1 MRNLLKR
8 SSHLSKEE
16 KQKIF
21 DSFCINLCKET
32 DEKLI
37 QLYNSEVEA
46 FEVNSLLHI
55 YLAALAAII
64 ELRKLDKKE
73 ILKNRKSLFQYVVF
87 IKGDKLCFIDDLTL
101 NEVEALVYRFVFGK
115 INDTIDKTPSVVHY
129 DKEWII
135 YKEHKSFGIVKT
147 KTNFLIRSIIKGNVL
162 DDFHFKK

>member
-16 KQKIF
+16 KQEIF

-32 DEKLI
+32 HERLI
-37 QLYNSEVEA
+37 ELYNLEVEA
-46 FEVNSLLHI
+46 FEVNSLLNI
-55 YLAALAAII
+55 YLAALAAVI
-64 ELRKLDKKE
+64 ELRKADKKE
-73 ILKNRKSLFQYVVF
+73 LLKNRKLLFQYVVF

-101 NEVEALVYRFVFGK
+101 SEVEALVYRYVFGE
-115 INDTIDKTPSVVHY
+115 INDTKDKTPSVVNY

-162 DDFHFKK
+162 GDFHFKK

>member
-16 KQKIF
+16 KQEIF

-32 DEKLI
+32 HERLI
-37 QLYNSEVEA
+37 ELYNLEVEA
-46 FEVNSLLHI
+46 FEVNSLLNI
-55 YLAALAAII
+55 YLAALAAVI

-73 ILKNRKSLFQYVVF
+73 LLKNRKLLFQYVVL
-87 IKGDKLCFIDDLTL
+87 IKGDNLCFIDDLTL
-101 NEVEALVYRFVFGK
+101 SEVEALVYRYVFGE
-115 INDTIDKTPSVVHY
+115 INDTKDKTPSVVHY

-135 YKEHKSFGIVKT
+135 FKEHKSFGIVKT

-162 DDFHFKK
+162 GDFRFKR

>member
-46 FEVNSLLHI
+46 FEVNSLLPI
-55 YLAALAAII
+55 YLAALAVVI

-73 ILKNRKSLFQYVVF
+73 LLKNRKSLFQYVIF
-87 IKGDKLCFIDDLTL
+87 TKGDKLCFIDDLTL
-101 NEVEALVYRFVFGK
+101 SEVEALVYRYVFGE
-115 INDTIDKTPSVVHY
+115 INDTKVKTPSVVHY

-147 KTNFLIRSIIKGNVL
+147 KTNFLIRSIIKGDIL
-162 DDFHFKK
+162 GDFHFKK

>member
-16 KQKIF
+16 KQEIF

-32 DEKLI
+32 HERLI
-37 QLYNSEVEA
+37 ELYNLEVEA

-73 ILKNRKSLFQYVVF
+73 ILKKRKSLFQYVVF

-115 INDTIDKTPSVVHY
+115 INDTKDKTPSVVHY

-135 YKEHKSFGIVKT
+135 YKEHESFGIVKT
-147 KTNFLIRSIIKGNVL
+147 KTNFLIRSIIKGDVL
-162 DDFHFKK
+162 GDFHFKR